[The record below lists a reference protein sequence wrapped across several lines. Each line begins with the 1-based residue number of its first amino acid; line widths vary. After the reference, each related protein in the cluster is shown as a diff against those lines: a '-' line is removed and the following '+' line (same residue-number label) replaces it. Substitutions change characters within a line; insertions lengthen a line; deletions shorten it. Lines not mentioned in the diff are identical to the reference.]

1 MGESACLV
9 RSFSHPSESSREAKQ
24 GDPFHALGES
34 VSFGRFMTEPLA
46 WEKWSAFSHN
56 RYLEEVERFSKPGS
70 VAQKKAYFEAHYK
83 KKAAERAAALS
94 ETVSAV
100 ASNVLGSVTNNRSCN
115 NFLPDSD
122 LANGEN
128 HVDGQLEKD
137 DPNDKVV
144 YPANMSECNSN
155 VERNDLDVDV
165 AEGAEMVA
173 PEGFSLENYNK
184 VEISNQF
191 VNEED
196 HDKILANIEE
206 KIVNNEFDVPK
217 NDGAEMIIQEGINL
231 ENSNQVEISNQ
242 FVNKEVHNKIA
253 DNEWD
258 VAKVEGTEVVIQE
271 GIDLENPNEVE
282 TSNKF
287 ISKEKHQRIVA
298 NTEEKIL
305 KKETAGQENGFL
317 SLTSKKRLA
326 NSSSKIS
333 THNRPSKVLLSLRKQ
348 SNSIAPRSKKS
359 VEDPM
364 DKKKSSVKSF
374 QKSVQFS
381 SHFVESNTTSSAIRK
396 FGNSRIS
403 TTSLNMSKSTSSPL
417 KAITGLQASVSRVL
431 KRPSVDIQ
439 TEDKRSKSLLSKSVA
454 GGLTADQKWKSLSTD
469 YLKYPSGNGSKIRS
483 SMTCSP
489 FSFRSEER
497 AAKRKE
503 FFQKL
508 EEKKIAEEAEN
519 KHLETRVQDVKKMRQ
534 STGLKARPDE
544 DMCSGSH
551 LPSNHMKK
559 IPLTRPRSPKLGRKS
574 TYSKVPDSSSRPSVN
589 AKSPKCVVEKNKQS
603 TNRSATSRLLKN
615 AHENA
620 SPNIQS

>member
-1 MGESACLV
+1 
-9 RSFSHPSESSREAKQ
+9 
-24 GDPFHALGES
+24 
-34 VSFGRFMTEPLA
+34 MTEPLA

-305 KKETAGQENGFL
+305 KKVEFIAFL
-317 SLTSKKRLA
+317 FFM
-326 NSSSKIS
+326 
-333 THNRPSKVLLSLRKQ
+333 PSC
-348 SNSIAPRSKKS
+348 
-359 VEDPM
+359 
-364 DKKKSSVKSF
+364 
-374 QKSVQFS
+374 
-381 SHFVESNTTSSAIRK
+381 T
-396 FGNSRIS
+396 
-403 TTSLNMSKSTSSPL
+403 
-417 KAITGLQASVSRVL
+417 
-431 KRPSVDIQ
+431 
-439 TEDKRSKSLLSKSVA
+439 
-454 GGLTADQKWKSLSTD
+454 
-469 YLKYPSGNGSKIRS
+469 
-483 SMTCSP
+483 SP
-489 FSFRSEER
+489 F
-497 AAKRKE
+497 
-503 FFQKL
+503 
-508 EEKKIAEEAEN
+508 
-519 KHLETRVQDVKKMRQ
+519 VWV
-534 STGLKARPDE
+534 
-544 DMCSGSH
+544 
-551 LPSNHMKK
+551 
-559 IPLTRPRSPKLGRKS
+559 
-574 TYSKVPDSSSRPSVN
+574 
-589 AKSPKCVVEKNKQS
+589 
-603 TNRSATSRLLKN
+603 
-615 AHENA
+615 
-620 SPNIQS
+620 